1 MELDETVA
9 ERIDLLAEEGN
20 ALLDGQ
26 GDWRGAIEV
35 CDKAL
40 GMLPEPDTQ
49 WPQAVWL
56 YASIGSAWLEGG
68 DRDNAAQAFDNA
80 YRSEDG
86 HLNPFVLL
94 SLGSLFRGRDDDAA
108 IQLLLRAYMLEGG
121 GIFSDGNEAD
131 LKFLAAHVDLTRP
144 AA

>member
-9 ERIDLLAEEGN
+9 ERIDFLAEEGN

-35 CDKAL
+35 WKKAL
-40 GMLPEPDTQ
+40 GMLPAPDTQ
-49 WPQAVWL
+49 WSQAVWL

-68 DRDNAAQAFDNA
+68 DRDNALQAFDNA

-94 SLGSLFRGRDDDAA
+94 NLGSLLRGRDDEAA
-108 IQLLLRAYMLEGG
+108 VQLLLRAYMLEGG
-121 GIFSDGNEAD
+121 EIFADGNESD
-131 LKFLAAHVDLTRP
+131 LKFLAEHVDLTRP
-144 AA
+144 VG